1 MTAYSSF
8 DLKPEF
14 LRAVET
20 RSFASFTAVSG
31 SPTIANE
38 LVPLEE
44 LTSYSTF
51 PLQTGMKVSGM
62 SI

>member
-1 MTAYSSF
+1 VTAYSSF

-44 LTSYSTF
+44 LTSISTVDASTPF
-51 PLQTGMKVSGM
+51 IVPE
-62 SI
+62 